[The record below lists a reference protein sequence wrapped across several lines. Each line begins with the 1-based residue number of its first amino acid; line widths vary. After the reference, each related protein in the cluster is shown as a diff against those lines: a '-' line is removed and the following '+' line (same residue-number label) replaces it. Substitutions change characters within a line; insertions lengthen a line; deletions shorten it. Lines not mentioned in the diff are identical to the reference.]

1 MKNAVIEHSGL
12 LKKLV
17 KKWFDIEKQ
26 KPEPKAEANA
36 RARTDPNVTVIKIE
50 HNAVQKNW
58 VISALKCKVLRRQ
71 VKKCKVLTLAGK
83 LLEYEAC
90 VQVQAGHVSLLPSAS
105 FI

>member
-36 RARTDPNVTVIKIE
+36 RARTNPNVTVIKIE

-71 VKKCKVLTLAGK
+71 FWRLQGSYWNMKRVSKSKLAM
-83 LLEYEAC
+83 
-90 VQVQAGHVSLLPSAS
+90 
-105 FI
+105 